1 MDLKLD
7 FASGDLLFKN
17 GPLTREYTTQPLT
30 QTVAQR
36 LFIMLRTFQGEWFL
50 NVQHGVPYW
59 QSILGKKTSK
69 ASVDLIFQQK
79 ILAERGVK
87 EITYFKSTLI
97 NRNYSLSVKVK
108 VSTGDETELIVI
120 SPTT

>member
-7 FASGDLLFKN
+7 FSSGDLLFQN
-17 GPLTREYTTQPLT
+17 GPLTKEYTTQPLI

-50 NVQHGVPYW
+50 NTQHGIPYW
-59 QSILGKKTSK
+59 DSILGKKTSK
-69 ASVDLIFQQK
+69 SSVDLIFQQK

-87 EITYFKSTLI
+87 EITYFKSTLE
-97 NRNYSLSVKVK
+97 NRKYYLSVKVK
-108 VSTGDETELIVI
+108 VSTGDETELITV
-120 SPTT
+120 SPTN